1 MGFGIYGK
9 NEKIVQ
15 NESAE
20 SAESAER
27 WSSFI
32 FPGRVSNKSLH
43 GGPFLVNWS
52 DYVGLVHEIERNHSS
67 PGHLVHIWSIYG
79 QELYEKYH
87 PMPGRISFWDALFQD
102 VSLLHRD
109 SGSSVR
115 GRRLRQTPWTW
126 AMAMAI
132 EVMAWWKDV

>member
-1 MGFGIYGK
+1 MVFLWFLGIDGK

-52 DYVGLVHEIERNHSS
+52 DYVGLGHESREIIHRQAI
-67 PGHLVHIWSIYG
+67 LSIYG
-79 QELYEKYH
+79 PSMVYIWFIY
-87 PMPGRISFWDALFQD
+87 G
-102 VSLLHRD
+102 
-109 SGSSVR
+109 
-115 GRRLRQTPWTW
+115 
-126 AMAMAI
+126 
-132 EVMAWWKDV
+132 